1 MSIRKSLRHAL
12 SLALLTAAA
21 VAALTPSARA
31 AIIVPTVFTDD
42 LTVNGNCTLREA
54 IRAANLDT
62 AVDACPA
69 GGGADVIQLAAGTY
83 TLTLAGSGEDLG
95 AAGDLDVRAN
105 LTVTGRGPTSTMI
118 DGAWAGTPD
127 RIFDVLLSGTQ
138 LQASGLTVQDGN
150 AGADDGGGFQANAG
164 TSLAVSDARMLA
176 NRAEFGG
183 GVVNYGTLT
192 LTRVF
197 IANNSV
203 NGCCG
208 GVDNENVAT
217 LTDVAV
223 VGNTVSDGADGGIFM
238 DQGSLTNVT
247 SGGNTATSNGGG
259 ISIGGATTLTNVTIS
274 GNSAGNRAGGLYV
287 VGGPVMAN
295 NLTISGNT
303 ADSDANGTGDGGGLY
318 VSTTSPMTLRNSIL
332 AANSDRGG
340 QAPDC
345 SQFSGN
351 AFTSGGHN
359 LFGSTTGCTFVP
371 GTGDLP
377 NVDPRLGPLADNGG
391 FTQTHALSKRSP
403 ARNAGGADCAAAD
416 QRGVPRNCDIGAY
429 ELVFCRKVVV
439 NRVGTSGNDR
449 LGGTASRD
457 GFLGL
462 GGNDR
467 LSGKGGKD
475 GLCSGPGKD
484 RLRGGGGNDILVG
497 GPGRD
502 TCAGQAGRRD
512 RARSC
517 ERETSIP

>member
-1 MSIRKSLRHAL
+1 MSIRKSLLHGV
-12 SLALLTAAA
+12 SLAVLTAAA
-21 VAALTPSARA
+21 VVALTPAARA

-54 IRAANLDT
+54 VRAANLDT
-62 AVDACPA
+62 AVDACVA
-69 GGGADVIQLAAGTY
+69 GSGADTIQLAAGTY
-83 TLTLAGSGEDLG
+83 TLTVAGSGEELS
-95 AAGDLDVRAN
+95 ATGDLDVRAN
-105 LTVTGRGPTSTMI
+105 LTVTGRGPTSTII

-127 RIFDVLLSGTQ
+127 RIFDVLLNGTQ

-150 AGADDGGGFQANAG
+150 AGADDGGGFQANSG
-164 TSLAVSDARMLA
+164 TTLAVSDARLIA

-183 GVVNYGTLT
+183 GVVNYGSLT
-192 LTRVF
+192 LARAF
-197 IANNSV
+197 ISNNTANS
-203 NGCCG
+203 CCA

-223 VGNTVSDGADGGIFM
+223 VANTVTSGADGGIFM

-247 SGGNTATSNGGG
+247 TSGNTVTDNGGG

-287 VGGPVMAN
+287 VGGPVVAN
-295 NLTISGNT
+295 NVTVSGNT
-303 ADSDANGTGDGGGLY
+303 ADSDGNGTGDGGGLY

-332 AANSDRGG
+332 AGNTDRGG

-345 SQFSGN
+345 GQFSGN
-351 AFTSGGHN
+351 AFISGGHN
-359 LFGSTTGCTFVP
+359 LFGSTVGCTFAP
-371 GTGDLP
+371 ATGDLQ
-377 NVDPRLGPLADNGG
+377 NLDPKLGPLADNGG
-391 FTQTHALSKRSP
+391 FTQTHALSKGSP
-403 ARNAGGADCAAAD
+403 GRNAGGGDCAVTD
-416 QRGVPRNCDIGAY
+416 QRGVDRNCDIGAY

-439 NRVGTSGNDR
+439 NRVGTSGKDR

-457 GFLGL
+457 GFLGF

-475 GLCSGPGKD
+475 GLCGGPGRD

-502 TCAGQAGRRD
+502 TCAGQAGRD
-512 RARSC
+512 RARAC

>member
-12 SLALLTAAA
+12 SLAVLSAAA
-21 VAALTPSARA
+21 VVALTPSAGA

-54 IRAANLDT
+54 VRAANLDT

-69 GGGADVIQLAAGTY
+69 GSGADAIQLAAGTY
-83 TLTLAGSGEDLG
+83 MLTLAGSGEDLS
-95 AAGDLDVRAN
+95 ATGDLDVRAN
-105 LTVTGRGPTSTMI
+105 LSVSGRGATSTII
-118 DGAWAGTPD
+118 DGAWAGPSD
-127 RIFDVLLSGTQ
+127 RIFDVLVAGTQ
-138 LQASGLTVQDGN
+138 LQARRLTVQDGN
-150 AGADDGGGFQANAG
+150 AGADDGGGFQATSG
-164 TSLAVSDARMLA
+164 TNLAVSDARLIA
-176 NRAEFGG
+176 NRAEFGA

-192 LTRVF
+192 LARVF
-197 IANNSV
+197 IANNAA
-203 NGCCG
+203 NGCCA
-208 GVDNENVAT
+208 GVDNESVAA

-223 VGNTVSDGADGGIFM
+223 VGNTVANGADGGIFM
-238 DQGSLTNVT
+238 EQGSLTNVT
-247 SGGNTATSNGGG
+247 SSGNTAISNGGG

-274 GNSAGNRAGGLYV
+274 GNFAGNRAGGLYV
-287 VGGPVMAN
+287 VDGPVMAN
-295 NLTISGNT
+295 NVTVSRNT
-303 ADSDANGTGDGGGLY
+303 ADSDGDGTGDGGGLY

-332 AANSDRGG
+332 AGNVDRGG

-345 SQFSGN
+345 GQFAGN

-359 LFGSTTGCTFVP
+359 LLGSTVGCTFAP
-371 GTGDLP
+371 STGDLQ
-377 NVDPRLGPLADNGG
+377 NVDPKLKRLSNNGG
-391 FTQTHALSKRSP
+391 FTQTHALPQRSP

-416 QRGVPRNCDIGAY
+416 QRGVPRRACDIGAY

-457 GFLGL
+457 GFLGFA
-462 GGNDR
+462 GKDR
-467 LSGKGGKD
+467 LSAKGGKD
-475 GLCSGPGKD
+475 GLCGGPGND

-502 TCAGQAGRRD
+502 RCAGQGGRD
-512 RARSC
+512 RARAC